1 MQIFVKTLTGK
12 TITLEVESSDT
23 IDNVKSKIQD
33 KEGIPPDQQRLIFAG
48 KQLED
53 GRTLSDY
60 NIQKESTLHLVLRL
74 RGGMQI
80 FVKTLT
86 GKTITLEVE
95 SSDTIDNVKSKIQDK
110 EGIPPDQ
117 QRLIFAGKQLEDG
130 RTLSDYNIQKE
141 STLHLVLR
149 LRGGMQIFVK
159 TLTGKT
165 ITLEVES
172 SDTIDNVKSKIQD
185 KEGIPPDQQRL
196 IFAGKQLE
204 DGRTLS
210 DYNIQKE
217 STLHLVLRLRGGMQ
231 IFVKTLTGK
240 TITLEVESS
249 DTIDNVKSKIQ
260 DKEGI
265 PPDQQRLIFA
275 GKQLEDGRTLSD
287 YNIQKESTLHLVLR
301 LRGGEMPDY
310 FFHVGIELFP
320 GSSPTLNES
329 SQLQPPNLSSFFKAL
344 RPFTNS
350 GPRRR
355 SRDFAPEQ
363 KKDHTTN
370 PARYETSSAR
380 LPHSAP
386 HDHRLDNICIE
397 GVDMS
402 ANSGGG
408 GGGVNQ
414 EGSKDNI
421 IGKGIGS
428 AISGHHVKGRYE
440 PLEGSGNGGGAQG
453 WGIVHLY
460 RDSEETSGLYKD
472 SVAAY
477 RTSDLWSDGSRNPP
491 ATKPHPPPKD
501 EECTTLCIL
510 AVPSYM
516 TPSDFLSWVGADTR
530 SEVSHFRM
538 VRTARANRYM
548 VLMKFKH
555 GKKAKEWQHE
565 WNGKVFNSMEP
576 ETCHVVFLKSVELMQ
591 TTPTSPGHN
600 DDGSSVISY
609 PRMNNDPFTPASTTT
624 KPLAPRTSSLVELPT
639 CPVCLERMDETTG
652 LLTIPCQHVFH
663 CTCLEKWSGGGCP
676 VCRYTHDDFSSR
688 LGSSKSK
695 NKNPGEHGDNDGPL
709 ECEVCHV
716 ETSLWQC
723 LICGKIGCGRYE
735 GKHAYAHFE
744 ESGHTFSMDLESKRV
759 WDYAGDAYV
768 HRIIQDAA
776 KPGEKLVELPGR
788 RRERTALQGQEDV
801 EMAKMDNIALEYTHL
816 LTSQLES
823 QRVYFE
829 EVVERAVDKASE
841 ATKKAERAMEE
852 SRIATERLQQLE
864 QQHDIVAKG
873 HVPELEKEKARL
885 EKRSAKF
892 EEMARSLTVKYQE
905 EKALT
910 ASLMERVEF
919 LEKTQLAQ
927 LNETI
932 RRLEEEKA
940 TQELLMEGLKEEH
953 RDAMMQISAQK
964 KLQEMVANGELDAE
978 DLEGAVIEAG
988 PAKKVP
994 PSIARRRRGRAGGAT
1009 GQRQSAGS
1017 GPLSASAANKNTIKP
1032 VSTRQPHNDDEPRD
1046 ILYHDIFGS
1055 STRSKNWDEQKAKQI
1070 LDECRAKLLS
1080 EGLLLQHPDPLP
1092 VPVPLSAE
1100 SSETEAGDGYSPH
1113 VDENKTVNDSAKAE
1127 NEKTGA
1133 GGNKK
1138 RKGKKKGKKGAVK
1151 DLQSSV

>member
-320 GSSPTLNES
+320 GSSPTLNQS
-329 SQLQPPNLSSFFKAL
+329 SQLQPPNLSSFFRAL

-355 SRDFAPEQ
+355 SRDFALEQ

-370 PARYETSSAR
+370 PARYETSSAK

-386 HDHRLDNICIE
+386 HDHRLDTICIE

-408 GGGVNQ
+408 GGVPQ
-414 EGSKDNI
+414 EGPKDNI

-440 PLEGSGNGGGAQG
+440 PLEGGNGGGAQG

-491 ATKPHPPPKD
+491 ASKPHPPPKD

-530 SEVSHFRM
+530 TEVSHFRM

-591 TTPTSPGHN
+591 TPSSAEHN
-600 DDGSSVISY
+600 NYDGSSVISY
-609 PRMNNDPFTPASTTT
+609 PRMNNDPFIPASTTT

-639 CPVCLERMDETTG
+639 CP
-652 LLTIPCQHVFH
+652 HVFH

-695 NKNPGEHGDNDGPL
+695 NKNPGEHGDIDVPL

-723 LICGKIGCGRYE
+723 LICGKVGCGRYE

-788 RRERTALQGQEDV
+788 RREPTALQGQEDV

-852 SRIATERLQQLE
+852 SRVATERLQQLE

-873 HVPELEKEKARL
+873 HLPELEKEKARL

-940 TQELLMEGLKEEH
+940 TQELLMEGLREEH
-953 RDAMMQISAQK
+953 RDAMMQISAQQ

-988 PAKKVP
+988 PAKTVP
-994 PSIARRRRGRAGGAT
+994 ASIARRRRGRGAAAS
-1009 GQRQSAGS
+1009 GQRKSADS
-1017 GPLSASAANKNTIKP
+1017 GPLSASTATSNKNKP
-1032 VSTRQPHNDDEPRD
+1032 SSTRGPHNDDDHHHGD
-1046 ILYHDIFGS
+1046 ILYHGIFGS
-1055 STRSKNWDEQKAKQI
+1055 STRGKDWDEQKAKQI
-1070 LDECRAKLLS
+1070 LDECRAKLLG
-1080 EGLLLQHPDPLP
+1080 EGLLQDPPPLP
-1092 VPVPLSAE
+1092 VAPSAE
-1100 SSETEAGDGYSPH
+1100 SSETEAGDGYPPH
-1113 VDENKTVNDSAKAE
+1113 VENENKVVNDSAKAE
-1127 NEKTGA
+1127 KEKAGA
-1133 GGNKK
+1133 GGNMK
-1138 RKGKKKGKKGAVK
+1138 RKSKKKGGKK
-1151 DLQSSV
+1151 